1 MSGWMT
7 GLLYGYRLVRQLWSQ
22 EYQILKK
29 FKRTVDRGKKALQ
42 GWKKLYVN
50 EADDIGSGRLCNNK

>member
-1 MSGWMT
+1 MFDWMT

-29 FKRTVDRGKKALQ
+29 FKRTVDRGKRALQ
-42 GWKKLYVN
+42 GRKRLYLN
-50 EADDIGSGRLCNNK
+50 EADDIDRGRSCNNK